1 MSLRQPIVVV
11 LGHVDHGKT
20 TLLDKIRGTSVASRE
35 PGAITQWIGASL
47 VPKETLKE
55 VCGPLLEK
63 FKFQILIP
71 GLLFIDTPGHET
83 FSNLRRR
90 GGSASDIAILVV
102 DVTKGFEPQTVESI
116 EILKARKT
124 PFMVAAN
131 KIDAIPGWKSYANLT
146 FLESLEKQNE
156 EVKIE
161 LENRIY
167 SLIGELSKFNF
178 KSDRFD
184 RIKDFR
190 THVAIVPTS
199 AKTGEGIPELL
210 AVLVGLTQAFMK
222 EILKVTSGP
231 GKGAVI
237 EVKEEVGLGVTLN
250 TIIYDGII
258 KVGDKIV
265 VGGKEGVIETHV
277 KALLL
282 PKPLDEIRDPRDKFI
297 NVSEVAAAAGVKISA
312 PNLESALAGS
322 PIYVVPE
329 NEDKQKYIKLIEE
342 EIGKLRIN
350 TDITGVILKADT
362 LGSLEALI
370 DALKRLNIPVRI
382 ADVGDVSKRDVVEAE
397 VVKQK
402 DKFLG
407 VVLAFNIKL
416 LPDAEEEAEKAEIP
430 IFKSNIIYKLI
441 EDYIEWVKK
450 EKATG
455 KEAELSKL
463 IKPGKI
469 KILEGYIFRR
479 SKPAIVGVEVL
490 EGIIKPKYPLINK
503 DGKPIGEIL
512 RVQDKGKDIQEA
524 KPGMQVAISID
535 KGIVGRNINEGD
547 LLYVAVPEE
556 HAQSLLTKFKDEL
569 TIEELNLL
577 KEILE
582 LKSKK
587 TL

>member
-20 TLLDKIRGTSVASRE
+20 SLLDKIRGTSVASRE

-55 VCGPLLEK
+55 ICGPLLKK
-63 FKFQILIP
+63 FNFQILIP

-102 DVTKGFEPQTVESI
+102 DVTKGFEPQTIESI

-131 KIDAIPGWKSYANLT
+131 KIDVISGWRSNINLS
-146 FLESLEKQNE
+146 FLESLEKQSE
-156 EVKIE
+156 EVKLD

-210 AVLVGLTQAFMK
+210 AVLLGLTQAFMK
-222 EILKVTSGP
+222 EILKVTSGA

-250 TIIYDGII
+250 AVIYDGVI
-258 KVGDKIV
+258 KIGDKIV

-297 NVSEVAAAAGVKISA
+297 TMPQVNAAAGVKISA

-322 PIYVVPE
+322 PLYVIPE
-329 NEDKQKYIKLIEE
+329 NEDKQKYVKLIEE

-350 TDITGVILKADT
+350 TDITGVVLKADT
-362 LGSLEALI
+362 LGSLEALTE
-370 DALKRLNIPVRI
+370 ALKRLNIPVRM
-382 ADVGDVSKRDVVEAE
+382 ADVGDVSKRDVVEALA
-397 VVKQK
+397 VKQK

-407 VVLAFNIKL
+407 VVLAFNIKVFL
-416 LPDAEEEAEKAEIP
+416 DAEEEAEKNDVP

-441 EDYIEWVKK
+441 EDYVEWVKK
-450 EKATG
+450 EKAAG

-463 IKPGKI
+463 IKPGKL

-490 EGIIKPKYPLINK
+490 EGTIKPKYPLINK
-503 DGKPIGEIL
+503 DGKAIGEIL
-512 RVQDKGKDIQEA
+512 RIQDKGKDVNEA
-524 KPGMQVAISID
+524 KTGMQVAISID
-535 KGIVGRNINEGD
+535 KGVIGRNINEGD
-547 LLYVAVPEE
+547 LLYIAIPEE
-556 HAQSLLTKFKDEL
+556 HAQTFLIKFKDEL
-569 TIEELNLL
+569 TPEELNLIN
-577 KEILE
+577 EILE
-582 LKSKK
+582 VKSKK
-587 TL
+587 FA